1 MTDST
6 RFFLWVFL
14 TFDLLV
20 LLWMAFSSIRRAI
33 RRRQIL
39 HFGDRAEEEVS
50 ETLRTEFPGA
60 VILNNVYLESRRGST
75 QLDHIL
81 ICKWGVYVIE
91 TKSHNGRIQIEPK
104 EWVQFYKDK
113 IVRFHSPIL
122 QNESHVRALEQ
133 VLKKHRALQ
142 RIKVRGLVVFTSK
155 KVHFSKRQEGVLR
168 LDELSPYVKSG
179 GKTTSRR
186 ATLTGGVGR
195 QYLNRQKITMIQR
208 HIQKHSVKGQ
218 KDRKLHNRKL
228 KRLDRRSF

>member
-6 RFFLWVFL
+6 RFFLLVFL
-14 TFDLLV
+14 SIDLLV
-20 LLWMAFSSIRRAI
+20 LLWMAFSSIRRVI
-33 RRRQIL
+33 RRRQVL

-50 ETLRTEFPGA
+50 ETLRAEFPGA
-60 VILNNVYLESRRGST
+60 VILDNVYLESRRGST

-81 ICKWGVYVIE
+81 ICKWGVFVIE

-122 QNESHVRALEQ
+122 QNESHVRALER
-133 VLKKHRALQ
+133 VLKRHRALQ
-142 RIKVRGLVVFTSK
+142 QIKVRGLVVFTSK

-168 LDELSPYVKSG
+168 LEELSPYVKSG

-186 ATLTGGVGR
+186 TTLTGSIGR
-195 QYLNRQKITMIQR
+195 RYLNRQKITLIQR
-208 HIQKHSVKGQ
+208 HIQKYSVKGQ
-218 KDRKLHNRKL
+218 KDRKMHNRKL
-228 KRLDRRSF
+228 KRLDRRSY